1 MYYAYYALWI
11 GMFKGFIFSGRFKGL
26 VAMRLFHGAAI
37 RVKMKLSRPK
47 AKEITC
53 KNDRCRSHRSRTNM
67 KTVGE
72 NMSLDC
78 HVTHTVFCMFYGVGI
93 IYTYSNFNT
102 VCSFK

>member
-1 MYYAYYALWI
+1 MMYYAYYALWI
-11 GMFKGFIFSGRFKGL
+11 GMFNGFIFSGRFKGL

-53 KNDRCRSHRSRTNM
+53 KNDRRRSHRSRTNM

-78 HVTHTVFCMFYGVGI
+78 HVTHRFLHVLWCRNY
-93 IYTYSNFNT
+93 IY
-102 VCSFK
+102 VLEL